1 MKELGSWRRGLIVML
16 MCLISVGALVLEKGT
31 TNGVM
36 TDLEAGT
43 ISFDAMKLK
52 WDVTVWDLSEDDPV
66 LR

>member
-1 MKELGSWRRGLIVML
+1 ML